1 MLKFIRSAAVLA
13 VFLFSCSATTFAQ
26 NVGVNATGATP
37 NASAGLDVDF
47 TNKGLLLPRVTLTSA
62 TDVVTIPAPATGLMV
77 YNLGTGGVSPNDIT
91 PGQYYFNGTKW
102 VRYAA
107 GWINANS
114 VTNMGKFYVGPFN
127 LAANTNLTLTI
138 ADANV
143 TTASQI
149 SISFAGQLPGSN
161 AQNMNIRIYNVQCG
175 TGQFVVQLTNLNL
188 AVNYTNLQL
197 AYTAIY

>member
-1 MLKFIRSAAVLA
+1 MKNLLRLTAL
-13 VFLFSCSATTFAQ
+13 LFCLLSLSNAGIAQ
-26 NVGVNATGATP
+26 NAAINATGAVP

-77 YNLGTGGVSPNDIT
+77 YNLGTGGTSPNDIT

-127 LAANTNLTLTI
+127 MNANTNLTLTI

-188 AVNYTNLQL
+188 AVTYTNLQL

>member
-1 MLKFIRSAAVLA
+1 MFT
-13 VFLFSCSATTFAQ
+13 FLRPTLLLCFLLSLTTASFAQ
-26 NVGVNATGATP
+26 NVAVNATGATP

-47 TNKGLLLPRVTLTSA
+47 TNKGLLLPRVSLTSA
-62 TDVVTIPAPATGLMV
+62 LDVTTIPSPATGLMV
-77 YNLGTGGVSPNDIT
+77 YNLGTGGTSPNDIT

-114 VTNMGKFYVGPFN
+114 VTNMGKFYIGPFN
-127 LAANTNLTLTI
+127 LAANTNVTFTI
-138 ADANV
+138 TDPNV

-175 TGQFVVQLTNLNL
+175 TGQFVIQLTNLNL